1 MYNHE
6 RYILFKSSMIIAQG
20 SIELSQE
27 KINFCRFIFDFE
39 LKNYEIEFESLIHCI
54 MVYLNLLKS

>member
-39 LKNYEIEFESLIHCI
+39 LKNYFSIIFASSTTF
-54 MVYLNLLKS
+54 VFS